1 MKTMTKIL
9 PLFGLVV
16 LVAACGGG
24 GGDAAPTPQPPA
36 PPPPSPPPAAATITG
51 LSVQM
56 LADAAAPLRYRGQ
69 ALVTVTGSNLDGAAL
84 TFGGTACTLGA
95 APAGFSDSATARYRA
110 CTLVGVGAQQ
120 LTVAV
125 SDNVVAQSVSFTV
138 PQPQVT
144 LNISANGST
153 LGSLVLTLD
162 PARAPITVD
171 NFLAYAAAGFYDGT
185 AFHRHA
191 PNFVLQGG
199 GYAAPITTT
208 TLPAAKATNPPI
220 ALEVGRGL
228 SNVQYSV
235 AMART
240 SELNSATSQFFIN
253 LVNNAGL
260 DTAAGGY
267 AVFGS
272 VTAGT
277 DLVEQ
282 MRTAT
287 CLQPNWL
294 SPGECVPV
302 PNLVV
307 ASASQ
312 TR

>member
-1 MKTMTKIL
+1 MTPPMKVKPMRFRPAVAAVAALT
-9 PLFGLVV
+9 V
-16 LVAACGGG
+16 LLSACGGG
-24 GGDAAPTPQPPA
+24 GGDDDDAN
-36 PPPPSPPPAAATITG
+36 ITG
-51 LSVQM
+51 LSIRM
-56 LADAAAPLRYRGQ
+56 LADANAPLRYRGQ
-69 ALVTVTGSNLDGAAL
+69 ALVTVTGTELDDVAL
-84 TFGGTACTLGA
+84 SFGGTACTLGA
-95 APAGFSDSATARYRA
+95 APAGFNDSDSVRYRS

-125 SDNVVAQSVSFTV
+125 SGNAVAASVNFTV

-144 LNISANGST
+144 MTVASGGST
-153 LGSLVLTLD
+153 LGSFVLTLD

-171 NFLAYAAAGFYDGT
+171 NFLAYVAAGFYDGT

-208 TLPAAKATNPPI
+208 TLPAHKTTQPPI
-220 ALEVGRGL
+220 TLEVGRGL
-228 SNVQYSV
+228 SNVRYSV

-240 SELNSATSQFFIN
+240 NEPNSATSEFFIN
-253 LVNNAGL
+253 LVNNPGL

-272 VTAGT
+272 VTTGT

-282 MRTAT
+282 MRTAA

-294 SPGECVPV
+294 GLGECVPV
-302 PNLVV
+302 PNLVI
-307 ASASQ
+307 ASATQ